1 MRAFS
6 HSKVE
11 NFMLDI
17 QSVSSERYDIAMQ
30 VRELFFD
37 AEPSLNE
44 DIKYGGLVF
53 FQDQELLSGI
63 FLYKEHMSIEFGN
76 GINLSDPSSIL
87 EGKGK
92 SRRHIKVRIEQ
103 ELQTKN
109 VKTYINQSLRK

>member
-1 MRAFS
+1 M
-6 HSKVE
+6 
-11 NFMLDI
+11 
-17 QSVSSERYDIAMQ
+17 SSERYDVAMQ
-30 VRELFFD
+30 VREFFFD
-37 AEPSLNE
+37 ADSSLSE

-53 FQDQELLSGI
+53 LQDKELHSGI

-76 GINLSDPSSIL
+76 GTNLSDPISVL

-92 SRRHIKVRIEQ
+92 SRRHIKIRSEQ